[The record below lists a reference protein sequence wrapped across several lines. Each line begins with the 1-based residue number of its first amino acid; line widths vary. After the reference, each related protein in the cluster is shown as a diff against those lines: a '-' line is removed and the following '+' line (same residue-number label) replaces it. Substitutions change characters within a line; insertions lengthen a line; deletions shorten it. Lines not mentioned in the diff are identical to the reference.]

1 MGQKSQMV
9 KRRGTDD
16 RPLAA
21 MLGELRELR
30 KLVQMTERSFREAGS
45 KDPGCGAPTHFH
57 NTADEVIIVLDGAL
71 EMWIGDER
79 RIVGANH
86 TVSLPAGVPHGF
98 VAVGPGP
105 TRILAFL
112 PQSGEAVATTYV
124 DGGPPQSANRR

>member
-45 KDPGCGAPTHFH
+45 KDPGCGAPAQTRKHFE
-57 NTADEVIIVLDGAL
+57 TT
-71 EMWIGDER
+71 R
-79 RIVGANH
+79 R
-86 TVSLPAGVPHGF
+86 S
-98 VAVGPGP
+98 
-105 TRILAFL
+105 RISSQPRDQA
-112 PQSGEAVATTYV
+112 
-124 DGGPPQSANRR
+124 

>member
-45 KDPGCGAPTHFH
+45 KDAGCGAPARTRKHFE
-57 NTADEVIIVLDGAL
+57 TT
-71 EMWIGDER
+71 R
-79 RIVGANH
+79 R
-86 TVSLPAGVPHGF
+86 S
-98 VAVGPGP
+98 
-105 TRILAFL
+105 RISSQPRDQA
-112 PQSGEAVATTYV
+112 
-124 DGGPPQSANRR
+124 